1 MAKNKTTTN
10 RTRSSAARKRKSLRS
25 GSGSSTKKTKTVSSR
40 KTQSGQSGPTL
51 ASKHRAVARQWHPK
65 KNGDLTPKDVKPASR
80 KKVWWQCPEGHEW
93 QAVVYSRTLNN
104 TGCPYCSGKKAGKDN
119 CLSTLFPKIA
129 KEWHPEKNG
138 SLTPKD
144 VTKGSKK
151 RVWWQCTQGHEWQ
164 APVYDR
170 TNGKGC
176 PYCAHRA
183 LGDDNNL
190 AALNPGVA
198 KEWHPTK
205 NRSLKPNDVFPAAG
219 VKVWWRCSHGHE
231 WQATVN
237 SRTTL
242 GTGCPYCSGRK
253 IAKER
258 SLATLHRGIA
268 REWDKDANGDL
279 TPKDVSELS
288 KKTVTWKC
296 RKGHTWEASVRSRTQ
311 TGSGCP
317 VCESER
323 KTTSGSKRS
332 TGSKKPQTAKKS
344 STKRTPS
351 DQKTQTRKTQ
361 SGGQQTSKKSSTKKQ
376 TSSKKANSTKTSRKK
391 ASTKKS

>member
-1 MAKNKTTTN
+1 
-10 RTRSSAARKRKSLRS
+10 
-25 GSGSSTKKTKTVSSR
+25 
-40 KTQSGQSGPTL
+40 
-51 ASKHRAVARQWHPK
+51 VARQWHPK

-119 CLSTLFPKIA
+119 CLANLYPQIA
-129 KEWHPEKNG
+129 KEWHPDKNG
-138 SLTPKD
+138 PLTPKD

-151 RVWWQCTQGHEWQ
+151 RIWWRCSEGHEWQ

-190 AALNPGVA
+190 AALNPAVA

-205 NRSLKPNDVFPAAG
+205 NRSLKPTDVFPAAG
-219 VKVWWRCSHGHE
+219 VKVWWRCSDGHE

-242 GTGCPYCSGRK
+242 GTGCPYCSGRR
-253 IAKER
+253 ISKER

-268 REWDKDANGDL
+268 REWDKEANGDL

-288 KKTVTWKC
+288 KKVVSWKC
-296 RKGHTWEASVRSRTQ
+296 RKGHSWQASVRSRTQ

-317 VCESER
+317 VCESEG
-323 KTTSGSKRS
+323 KSPSGSRS
-332 TGSKKPQTAKKS
+332 ATRSKKSQSAKKT
-344 STKRTPS
+344 STKRSSSKQT
-351 DQKTQTRKTQ
+351 TQTDKK
-361 SGGQQTSKKSSTKKQ
+361 QTSKKQ
-376 TSSKKANSTKTSRKK
+376 TSKKKAP
-391 ASTKKS
+391 AKKSKTKSGT